1 MKSNQSKILNNGVL
15 FFALVILLAMV
26 VKWLAAPDYK
36 MRNAEVL
43 EIVTGEEQNILPWQ
57 LRDLIRNNQLKDHL
71 LVDLREPAQFN
82 RGSLPGAINIPFKDV
97 LDSKSLKQIKKT
109 GATVILFSGDESQ
122 ASAASVLL
130 ISKGLTNIK
139 TLANDYAFLKSQVL
153 ETYQPAAAFSKSE
166 RARFDYNRFFRTG
179 GSTDMQT
186 PRVQPKIIQT
196 EIIQAQGG
204 C

>member
-57 LRDLIRNNQLKDHL
+57 LRDLIRNNELKDHL
-71 LVDLREPAQFN
+71 LIDLREPAAYN

-97 LDSKSLKQIKKT
+97 LDRKSLKQFKKS

-122 ASAASVLL
+122 ASAASALL
-130 ISKGLTNIK
+130 TAKGLTNIRML
-139 TLANDYAFLKSQVL
+139 TNNYGFLKTQVL
-153 ETYQPAAAFSKSE
+153 ESFNPAAAYSKSE
-166 RARFDYNRFFRTG
+166 SARYDYNRFFRTG
-179 GSTDMQT
+179 GSSDIQT
-186 PRVQPKIIQT
+186 PRAQPRIIQT

>member
-15 FFALVILLAMV
+15 FFALVILLAMF

-43 EIVTGEEQNILPWQ
+43 GIVTGEGQNILPWQ
-57 LRDLIRNNQLKDHL
+57 LRDMIRNNQLKDHL

-97 LDSKSLKQIKKT
+97 LERKSLKQFKKSENL
-109 GATVILFSGDESQ
+109 VILFSGDESQ

-139 TLANDYAFLKSQVL
+139 TLANDYTFLKTQVL
-153 ETYQPAAAFSKSE
+153 ESFKPSAAFSKSE
-166 RARFDYNRFFRTG
+166 NARFDYNRFFRAG

-186 PRVQPKIIQT
+186 PRAQPKIIQT